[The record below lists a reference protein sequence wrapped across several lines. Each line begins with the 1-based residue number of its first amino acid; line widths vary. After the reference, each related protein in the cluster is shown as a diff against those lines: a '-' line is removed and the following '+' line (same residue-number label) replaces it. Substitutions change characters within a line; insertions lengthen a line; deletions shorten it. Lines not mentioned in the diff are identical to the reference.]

1 MDTNDTTIF
10 RGRGSNGIC
19 YISIAIIAVITGI
32 YVTIV
37 SFLRFG
43 RFLVGFNATL
53 PSDNDLLPSASR
65 PSTNLYPL
73 FIELNFKILA
83 LLLPAN

>member
-65 PSTNLYPL
+65 KSQIGVVFVCNEHAVFLIVNRYL
-73 FIELNFKILA
+73 
-83 LLLPAN
+83 